1 MLQKLIEIHEL
12 IVSKKHKHI
21 KRYLFEKINWNAQ
34 AICIAGSRGT
44 GKTTMIIQH
53 YHETYGTSE
62 KALYISADHI
72 SVISHGLYEIADT
85 YFKSGGQALY
95 IDEIHKY
102 TNWSVEL
109 KSIIDVYS
117 DKQIIISGSSTIALS
132 KSKGDLSRRVVY
144 YELKGLS
151 FREFLLFEL
160 KKNYGTISLKNIL
173 AHHREKSLE
182 IKKDI
187 PVLKY
192 FKNYLAYGYY
202 PFFTEG
208 VEDYYSKLQNV
219 IEKAVYEDIAT
230 SFNLSQP
237 KLPVL
242 KKLLWIIAA
251 SEPFTPNIDRISREL
266 GVSRQTVYH
275 YIEYLEQAG
284 FILNIKKHGTGM
296 KAIRKPGKI
305 YMENT
310 GLIKAIS
317 EVSGMDSITG
327 TIRETFFAN
336 QLNTV
341 TSITIPE
348 KTDFFVKNKFSFEIG
363 GKNKSFSQISELE
376 NSYLALDDIEVG
388 FGRKI
393 PLYLFGFL
401 Y

>member
-1 MLQKLIEIHEL
+1 MLQRLMEIHEL
-12 IVSKKHKHI
+12 IVSKKYKHI
-21 KRYLFEKINWNAQ
+21 KRYLFEKINWDAQ
-34 AICIAGSRGT
+34 AICIVGSRGT
-44 GKTTMIIQH
+44 GKTTMMIQH
-53 YHETYGTSE
+53 YHEIYGTAE

-72 SVISHGLYEIADT
+72 LVVSHGLYEIADT
-85 YFKSGGQALY
+85 YFKIGGKALY

-109 KSIIDVYS
+109 KNIIDVYS

-151 FREFLLFEL
+151 FREFLLFEQ
-160 KKNYGTISLKNIL
+160 KKDYGISSLKNIITK
-173 AHHREKSLE
+173 HREKSLE

-192 FKNYLAYGYY
+192 FKNYLLYGYY
-202 PFFTEG
+202 PFFMEG
-208 VEDYYSKLQNV
+208 VDDYFSKLQNV
-219 IEKAVYEDIAT
+219 IEKVIYEDIAT

-242 KKLLWIIAA
+242 KKLLWIIAS
-251 SEPFTPNIDRISREL
+251 SEPFTPNMDRISREL
-266 GVSRQTVYH
+266 GISRQTVYN
-275 YIEYLEQAG
+275 YIEYLERAG
-284 FILNIKKHGTGM
+284 FILNIRKAGVGM
-296 KAIRKPGKI
+296 KAVRKAAKI

-310 GLIKAIS
+310 GLIKVVS
-317 EVSGMDSITG
+317 EVSGMASITG

-336 QLNTV
+336 QLNSV
-341 TSITIPE
+341 ASISIPRR
-348 KTDFFVKNKFSFEIG
+348 TDFFVEDKFYFEIG
-363 GKNKSFSQISELE
+363 GKNKSFSQINELK

-388 FGRKI
+388 AGRKI